1 MVAAVSMVKDEGDV
15 VELTVGRMAGSVD
28 VVLVADNGSTDAT
41 RAILEQFENVLVVDD
56 SEPGYFQSRKMTRL
70 AQQAAA
76 SFEAEWVVPFDAD
89 EVWLPTQGS
98 RIADLLDGMPEEAL
112 IAEAVVLDHVA
123 TPGDHVLSPWRR
135 TEILPLRKVAVRTR
149 PDLTIH
155 QGNHSATFEN
165 VKRPLTV
172 TGQLEV
178 RHFPHRSA
186 EQMIRK
192 ARNGAAAYA
201 ATNLPADVGAHWRQW
216 GELTDEQ
223 LREVFH
229 EFYFSAD
236 PEADGLVYDPCP

>member
-1 MVAAVSMVKDEGDV
+1 MVAAVSMVKDEADV
-15 VELTVGRMAGSVD
+15 VELTVGRMARSVD

-41 RAILEQFENVLVVDD
+41 RAILEEIENVLVVDD
-56 SEPGYFQSRKMTRL
+56 AETGYFQSRKMTRL
-70 AQQAAA
+70 ALQAAA
-76 SFEAEWVVPFDAD
+76 TFGAEWVIPFDAD
-89 EVWLPTQGS
+89 EVWLPTQGA

-135 TEILPLRKVAVRTR
+135 SEVLPLRKVAVRVR

-155 QGNHSATFEN
+155 QGNHAATFESAA
-165 VKRPLTV
+165 RPLTV